1 MPHGLRWKGPF
12 KSHPVQPL
20 PWQGHFPLDQV
31 PPIPIQAGLK
41 ASSFGYRN
49 CSLRLPTS
57 SLTVE
62 LNNKDL
68 FGLNNKDLFDV
79 AMLVN
84 AFTNGQHDGT
94 CRLHL
99 QESWRLHKFRMNWP
113 RGWLLLRG
121 NQRGLRNRQKDEEER
136 DVQKERRGVIPCT
149 KAGWESAAG
158 KQLYGEGP
166 KALGGH
172 KVGPEP
178 AKCPCSN
185 EIQKQHRLHEEEP
198 WQHVKG
204 GDNSSLSALEC
215 LLQCWA
221 AESMNTVGS
230 VRSHRD
236 Y

>member
-1 MPHGLRWKGPF
+1 MCCF
-12 KSHPVQPL
+12 S
-20 PWQGHFPLDQV
+20 
-31 PPIPIQAGLK
+31 
-41 ASSFGYRN
+41 
-49 CSLRLPTS
+49 
-57 SLTVE
+57 E
-62 LNNKDL
+62 
-68 FGLNNKDLFDV
+68 
-79 AMLVN
+79 
-84 AFTNGQHDGT
+84 GT
-94 CRLHL
+94 
-99 QESWRLHKFRMNWP
+99 
-113 RGWLLLRG
+113 
-121 NQRGLRNRQKDEEER
+121 RGLRNRQKNEEER
-136 DVQKERRGVIPCT
+136 DVQKERRGVIPCR
-149 KAGWESAAG
+149 KADWESAAG

-185 EIQKQHRLHEEEP
+185 EIQKQHQLHEEEP